1 MNPFQALQRV
11 GQLISNP
18 LGTMQQEMLRKMQQ
32 SNPQKF
38 NEINKM
44 LAGKTEQQQREMFQ
58 NLAKERGIDVNQ
70 FANQFGI
77 KL

>member
-1 MNPFQALQRV
+1 MNPFQALKFMT
-11 GQLISNP
+11 NP
-18 LGTMQQEMLRKMQQ
+18 IGTMQQQMLQRMQQ

-38 NEINKM
+38 AEIQKM
-44 LAGKTEQQQREMFQ
+44 LNGKSEAQQKEMFT
-58 NLAKERGIDVNQ
+58 NLAKERGIDINQ

>member
-1 MNPFQALQRV
+1 M
-11 GQLISNP
+11 SNP
-18 LGTMQQEMLRKMQQ
+18 LGTMQREMLEKMRR

-38 NEINKM
+38 GQVSKM
-44 LAGKTEQQQREMFQ
+44 LEGKTEEQQKEMFQ
-58 NLAKERGIDVNQ
+58 NLAKERGIDVTQ